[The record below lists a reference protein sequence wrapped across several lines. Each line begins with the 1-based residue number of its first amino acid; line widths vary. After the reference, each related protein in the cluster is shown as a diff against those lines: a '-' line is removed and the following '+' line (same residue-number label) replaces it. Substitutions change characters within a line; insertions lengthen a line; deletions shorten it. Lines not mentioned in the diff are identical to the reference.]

1 MQNNSQFNN
10 FSGIIVAISTF
21 TGGAR
26 GGGTGPSGG
35 DYFIGFVIILIA
47 IGWVTAAV
55 ADFFMLTKV
64 NFPNILLLYCTDI
77 PIKGLWNESASK
89 LNGTLE
95 TSKQLLCL

>member
-1 MQNNSQFNN
+1 MIKMQNNIQFLC

-47 IGWVTAAV
+47 IGWVVAAV

-64 NFPNILLLYCTDI
+64 TLPNSL
-77 PIKGLWNESASK
+77 
-89 LNGTLE
+89 
-95 TSKQLLCL
+95 

>member
-1 MQNNSQFNN
+1 MQPIKMLNNIQFLY

-47 IGWVTAAV
+47 IGWVVAAV

-64 NFPNILLLYCTDI
+64 TLPNIL
-77 PIKGLWNESASK
+77 
-89 LNGTLE
+89 
-95 TSKQLLCL
+95 